1 MVYPQDQQHSI
12 DVIALARLIWRRK
25 WLIAGITSVFAIAGA
40 TYALTAEPIYRAE
53 CLLAPNKLEQGPSLA
68 AGLGGLSSLAGI
80 NLGVSPDTTD
90 ALATLESRVFVE
102 EFIEENNLMSI
113 LFADQWDT
121 ANERWIAD
129 NPDDWP
135 DIRDAV
141 QYFIDEVRTVDVD
154 AATGLTTLGIRW
166 TDPGLAAAWT
176 EILVDRI
183 NERLRA
189 RDLATSE
196 RRLAHLYEQL
206 EMANLVELRQAIS
219 RLIESEIQTMTLARA
234 EIEYA
239 FKVVDPPRV
248 PIDPIAPRPLPIIF
262 FASLLG
268 GLIGLSVALLS
279 GWRTFTYRE
288 GAADERR

>member
-1 MVYPQDQQHSI
+1 MSI
-12 DVIALARLIWRRK
+12 F
-25 WLIAGITSVFAIAGA
+25 TIAGA
-40 TYALTAEPIYRAE
+40 TYALIAEPVYRAE
-53 CLLAPNKLEQGPSLA
+53 CVLAPNKLEQGASLA

-90 ALATLESRVFVE
+90 ALATLQSRVFVE
-102 EFIEENNLMSI
+102 EFIEENNLMPI
-113 LFADQWDT
+113 LFADLWDP
-121 ANERWIAD
+121 ANERWVGD

-154 AATGLTTLGIRW
+154 AATGLTWLGIIW
-166 TDPGLAAAWT
+166 TDPELAAGWT
-176 EILVDRI
+176 EMLVDRI
-183 NERLRA
+183 NERLRS
-189 RDLATSE
+189 RDLAASE

-206 EMANLVELRQAIS
+206 ELANLVELRQAIS

-239 FKVVDPPRV
+239 FKIIDPPRV
-248 PIDPIAPRPLPIIF
+248 PMDQIAPRPLPIVF

-268 GLIGLSVALLS
+268 GLIGLSVALVS
-279 GWRTFTYRE
+279 GWRTFAYRD
-288 GAADERR
+288 GAADECR